1 MDKQLKLE
9 IESLIK
15 VLDLNCSVDEFSDK
29 IDWYCISSN
38 QKLSMKFLAKYSDKV
53 NWDYISMYQKLS
65 LEFLAKYSDKVNWYC
80 ISSNQKLSESF
91 IAKFSDKIYWYNI
104 SICQKLSES
113 FIAKYSGKVNWDC
126 ISIYQKLSEEFIAKF
141 SDKVNWY
148 NISKYQKLSESFI
161 AKYKDKLLPDVNSYQ
176 KVHHRSI
183 EDLIIEIK
191 AYSDKWKLKFD
202 GKFLYAYR
210 EHDKNGCGIFNKTIV
225 YENSKYYTDWHLD
238 LVKSNENSFGL
249 GIFPKGN
256 VKVRVKVEDWG
267 IEVNRD
273 DGKAR
278 VMGFEI
284 V

>member
-29 IDWYCISSN
+29 VDWYCISSN
-38 QKLSMKFLAKYSDKV
+38 QKLSESFIGKFSDKI

-65 LEFLAKYSDKVNWYC
+65 LEFLAKYSGKINWYC
-80 ISSNQKLSESF
+80 ISSNQKLSLSF
-91 IAKFSDKIYWYNI
+91 IAKFSDKIYWD
-104 SICQKLSES
+104 K
-113 FIAKYSGKVNWDC
+113 
-126 ISIYQKLSEEFIAKF
+126 ISIYQKLSMKFIG
-141 SDKVNWY
+141 
-148 NISKYQKLSESFI
+148 
-161 AKYKDKLLPDVNSYQ
+161 KYKDKLLPDVKVYQ

-183 EDLIIEIK
+183 NDKVKEIE
-191 AYSDKWKLKFD
+191 AYSDKWGLRFD
-202 GKFLYAYR
+202 GKFLYAFR
-210 EHDKNGCGIFNKTIV
+210 EHDKNGCGMFNKIIV
-225 YENSKYYTDWHLD
+225 YEKGKYYRDWHLD
-238 LVKSNENSFGL
+238 LNKDNKNSFGL

-256 VKVRVKVEDWG
+256 VRVRVKVEDWG

-284 V
+284 I